1 MSLLSVIRNDL
12 DSARRE
18 KNQRLLTV
26 LTTLYSEAAMVG
38 KTKRNAESTDEEVIS
53 VVRKFKVG
61 IEEIEKIK
69 GSNENIVFEKELYTK
84 YLPTLLTTEEL
95 TNIIEQLASEV
106 EEKNMGVLM
115 GKLKSLFPG
124 RYDGALASKLVKEQ
138 LL

>member
-38 KTKRNAESTDEEVIS
+38 KTKRNAESTDDEVIS

-69 GSNENIVFEKELYTK
+69 GSSENILFEKELYTK
-84 YLPTLLTTEEL
+84 YLPTPLNTEEL
-95 TNIIEQLASEV
+95 TIVIEQLVSETK
-106 EEKNMGVLM
+106 EKNMGVLM
-115 GKLKSLFPG
+115 NKLKSLYSG
-124 RYDGALASKLVKEQ
+124 RYDGALASKLVKEKI
-138 LL
+138 L